1 MGTRRSWVKGP
12 WPRKLALAARPR
24 GGDWLEDEVVDW
36 RRSGVD
42 AILSLL
48 TPGEERDFGLEQ
60 EGPQAKAQA
69 TEFTSFPI
77 ADRQVP
83 VWRRERPNC
92 WTGSTRSSRR
102 GRTVIHCRQGVGRSG
117 LVAACLPVARRLDSQ
132 TVVETVTKARGV
144 TDPETEEQRRWID
157 RYAATLTSSK

>member
-92 WTGSTRSSRR
+92 WTGSLDARRKSAWVACIEQRSGWVKPGPDTGSSSVTGWEEFGRLHLA
-102 GRTVIHCRQGVGRSG
+102 RTVLNLAQPG
-117 LVAACLPVARRLDSQ
+117 
-132 TVVETVTKARGV
+132 
-144 TDPETEEQRRWID
+144 
-157 RYAATLTSSK
+157 

>member
-1 MGTRRSWVKGP
+1 MGTRLYWVKGP

-83 VWRRERPNC
+83 GSETRTGRIAGPDRLEALVGEERGDSLSSGSWAERTCGSLPSGGSAAGLANRRRDGNQGAWRD
-92 WTGSTRSSRR
+92 RSRNR
-102 GRTVIHCRQGVGRSG
+102 GTAPLDRSLCG
-117 LVAACLPVARRLDSQ
+117 HVD
-132 TVVETVTKARGV
+132 E
-144 TDPETEEQRRWID
+144 
-157 RYAATLTSSK
+157 